1 MLSGYVHPK
10 FAPVAE
16 ELRRALGY
24 GKGGAEAGGGAVA
37 IYHRGE
43 LVADIWGGK
52 RSLDGADW
60 ERETVALSFSTT
72 KGVVATVVHR
82 LVDQGLLDVHSSV
95 ADYWPEFGTADKAEM
110 KVRHLLDHSA
120 GMHSLRGVVD
130 DAFGLLDW
138 KATTEA
144 LADASPAW
152 RPGSR
157 HGYHGITFGFLVGEV
172 IKRVTGLT
180 VNEAVQRE
188 VVEPLGL
195 ESMSIGW
202 PAARRSERADLIIR
216 RSPTERFEPRLG
228 MLRRLGVLKPTVE
241 AFVVP
246 GFTELIESE
255 DVYAAELPAL
265 NGCFTARSLA
275 GMYSVLADGGVGPK
289 GGYLSSETLKNATTI
304 QELKLRP
311 DAVVGFPMRWRLG
324 YHMAATNRGI
334 LPGGFGHFGFGGSG
348 AWADPLHE
356 LSVAFTCNRVAGTPF
371 ADMRM
376 LRIGAAAVRCA
387 SRK

>member
-1 MLSGYVHPK
+1 MISGYLHPK
-10 FAPVAE
+10 FAPVAQ

-24 GKGGAEAGGGAVA
+24 GKGGVEAGGGAVA

-52 RSLDGADW
+52 RNLEGDDW
-60 ERETVALSFSTT
+60 ERDTVALSFSTT
-72 KGVVATVVHR
+72 KGVVATVAHR
-82 LVDQGLLDVHSSV
+82 LVDQGLLDVHSAV
-95 ADYWPEFGTADKAEM
+95 ADYWPEFGAADKSEI

-120 GMHSLRGVVD
+120 GMHSLHGVFD
-130 DAFGLLDW
+130 DAFELLDW
-138 KATTEA
+138 QRTTEA
-144 LADASPAW
+144 LASASPAW
-152 RPGSR
+152 SPGRR

-195 ESMSIGW
+195 DSMSIGW
-202 PAARRSERADLIIR
+202 PEERTAERADLIIR
-216 RSPTERFEPRLG
+216 RSPTERFEPGLG
-228 MLRRLGVLKPTVE
+228 MLGRISVLRPTLD

-246 GFTELIESE
+246 HFTELIAS
-255 DVYAAELPAL
+255 DSIYAAELPAL

-275 GMYSVLADGGVGPK
+275 GMYSVLADGGLGPN
-289 GGYLSSETLKNATTI
+289 GEYLSAGTLKNATTI
-304 QELKLRP
+304 QELKVRP

-324 YHMAATNRGI
+324 YHMAATSRGI

-376 LRIGAAAVRCA
+376 LRIGAEAVRCA
-387 SRK
+387 GRN

>member
-16 ELRRALGY
+16 ELRRALSY
-24 GKGGAEAGGGAVA
+24 GKSGAGGGAVA

-52 RSLDGADW
+52 RNLEGAEW
-60 ERETVALSFSTT
+60 ESETVALSFSTT
-72 KGVVATVVHR
+72 KGVIATVVHR
-82 LVDQGLLDVHSSV
+82 LVDQGLIDVHSPV
-95 ADYWPEFGTADKAEM
+95 ADYWPEFGTPDKSEI

-120 GMHSLRGVVD
+120 GTHSLRGVVD
-130 DAFGLLDW
+130 DAFELLDW
-138 KATTEA
+138 QKTTEG
-144 LADASPAW
+144 LATASPAW
-152 RPGSR
+152 NPGSR

-180 VNEAVQRE
+180 LDEAVQRE

-195 ESMSIGW
+195 DSMGIGW
-202 PAARRSERADLIIR
+202 PETRRSERAELIIR
-216 RSPTERFEPRLG
+216 RSPTERFESRLG
-228 MLRRLGVLKPTVE
+228 ILGRVSVLRPMLD
-241 AFVVP
+241 AMVVP
-246 GFTELIESE
+246 RFAELIESD
-255 DVYAAELPAL
+255 DVYSSEMPAL

-275 GMYSVLADGGVGPK
+275 GMYSVLADGGLGPN
-289 GGYLSSETLKNATTI
+289 GQYLSAETLKNATTI
-304 QELKLRP
+304 QELRLRP

-324 YHMAATNRGI
+324 YHMAATRRGI

-348 AWADPLHE
+348 AWADPLRE
-356 LSVAFTCNRVAGTPF
+356 LSLAFTCNRVAGTPF
-371 ADMRM
+371 ADTRM

-387 SRK
+387 SKH